1 MKIISLLSLALIVH
15 NLLHAQYDP
24 SYAATGKE
32 TIENEMYSVVEMT
45 RKDQRVKVKYFADK
59 DASGKSVYNRY
70 LEWSRNRSII
80 CVSVGTYFDDSGR
93 PVGICID
100 DGRIINRTDEK
111 KMDGLVIVYKTGG
124 IVATNIKEGNLTLQ
138 NSSGTSSVLDLKNTL
153 DRQKFFRWAEENDA
167 TVFQTHLLYYK
178 NEFKIGADN
187 SSQTKRERRM
197 LAVARDE
204 DGNIRYYVVNLKSQN
219 TLYNATKKIV
229 SYLSEKTDDIIY
241 LINLDTGYQDAM
253 QVRRPDGKVINEP
266 AFTGVESL
274 SVAKNLIAFYF
285 E

>member
-1 MKIISLLSLALIVH
+1 MKTIPFLSLALLVH
-15 NLLHAQYDP
+15 TLLHAQYDP
-24 SYAATGKE
+24 SFAATGKE

-45 RKDQRVKVKYFADK
+45 RKDQRVKVKYFADI

-138 NSSGTSSVLDLKNTL
+138 NSSGASTVLDLKNTL

-204 DGNIRYYVVNLKSQN
+204 DANIRYYVVNLKSQN

-229 SYLSEKTDDIIY
+229 SYLNEKTDDIIY